1 MSDNETY
8 NMLHSY
14 YPMMAVNSIITKE
27 EEDKVENIP
36 LEVKT
41 KVDELNMSRKPFRTN
56 DGTSYIT

>member
-1 MSDNETY
+1 MSDKETY

-14 YPMMAVNSIITKE
+14 YPMMAMNSIITKE
-27 EEDKVENIP
+27 EENLVESVP

-41 KVDELNMSRKPFRTN
+41 KVDELNMSRKPFKTN